1 MDASYFLSVAVA
13 AKHFTGGFSTHR
25 QAGVRKARDRTDC
38 FPKAIAAS
46 VLPSCL
52 AVLTA
57 TAEGA
62 GRLIVAGQ
70 AKAAAPNQWLHV
82 PSIGKWTN

>member
-1 MDASYFLSVAVA
+1 
-13 AKHFTGGFSTHR
+13 
-25 QAGVRKARDRTDC
+25 
-38 FPKAIAAS
+38 
-46 VLPSCL
+46 
-52 AVLTA
+52 LTA

-70 AKAAAPNQWLHV
+70 AKAGAPNQRASA